1 MPYLWYSECYE
12 FDTWTHIKRSLL
24 HIWKCSEVSVGGETA
39 EARVEGAD
47 EDVEHGD
54 GERDGHSEVVDEQ
67 RRLLVL
73 DQVQFAVSH

>member
-1 MPYLWYSECYE
+1 MPYLWYSECYV
-12 FDTWTHIKRSLL
+12 DTYKTFFVTYK
-24 HIWKCSEVSVGGETA
+24 WKCSEVSIGGETA

-73 DQVQFAVSH
+73 DQMQFAVSH